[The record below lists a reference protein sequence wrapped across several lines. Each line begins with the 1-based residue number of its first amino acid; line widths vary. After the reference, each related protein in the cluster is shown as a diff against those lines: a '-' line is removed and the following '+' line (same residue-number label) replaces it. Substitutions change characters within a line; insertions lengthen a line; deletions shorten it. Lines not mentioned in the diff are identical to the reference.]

1 MASSPSQSISIIHN
15 SPEPKHRATAP
26 ADPDQPRRLS
36 QQGSSVLH
44 LPEPSFEAEH
54 DLIEE
59 QSTQFIQSSNHG
71 VGSNHNSDSG
81 HSSSSSSSSLVTQSQ
96 PLLPSAAAHPAVDEQ
111 ASQVPLTQQQQHNK
125 HPPSATKIDSTAT
138 LSAIHPNTP
147 LVYCSTGKEPPVIIV
162 PSNLDPLSTSS
173 SSSTTP
179 HKKRRVQWVGLRER
193 DSTELDDWPSSSSH
207 QSHQPHQSPSYCKS
221 DSGTDPL
228 PDHLYHYHPHH
239 PHHHPHPNSLAPNNS
254 SSASHHLSRPFS
266 IRLPDRPT
274 LEQLSQQVASQR
286 ANSTRRHHLVQQ
298 QNQSD
303 SRENST
309 SSLALSTNLNTR
321 ANSSSAS
328 KNINPYFP
336 SIPSKFNHQS
346 VDPSNSHPHNLYRS
360 PGSRIPYK
368 YNPPSPRDAS
378 YLPTGTTPNS
388 NMATPDQSR
397 PGTPDS
403 DLDIPFGER
412 DGLPSNPNRKPRTFT
427 REAANLV
434 SLHKFNMTS
443 ALGRSHH
450 PGQGL
455 GPGKRLGTAA
465 SHNAT
470 VREHRALGINFNSST
485 AGASRSGFKPPGM
498 PVGNGVLSSLL
509 HLYNH
514 PSSAQSSS
522 ATLINYGS
530 DDDSDGAGG
539 GSQSAHSHGRHSS
552 TDSNHA
558 RSKQVLPTHRESSDP
573 NNQAAQ
579 GSPNN
584 NQASSG
590 RSSFDAI
597 VSTRQKI
604 VHGFSK
610 VAKRFD
616 LERPPTA
623 RSNAGVFGALQ
634 ASAMAL
640 GGVAAPAA
648 NNIAPAVNK
657 SGFRLARYTN
667 AAGGDASEN
676 ACPITPS
683 LTLTSDDPYGEMVP
697 APSRE
702 DDNVAGPPRRVSS
715 AGILVRRHSEDGGLI
730 TPDLPSFNNGRGG
743 PDRMASSASSSVGSI
758 FKTRIHQSSSM
769 ASLKAL
775 GDAMK
780 PTNFHNES
788 AVLKAKKSSG
798 SVSGST
804 PGTPSKEFCGSEKSP
819 ANTPMGLPPNIYN
832 FPAHVPVKAHQHNQI
847 ARRRREKRRQEEIFI
862 TMHVAA
868 ILQRQ
873 QFILQ
878 LTRALMMFGGPSH
891 RLESQVLATA
901 RVLEI
906 DLQVVLIYSICIFS
920 FQDEAT
926 HTSETKFIKQSPNVD
941 LGKLTD
947 LATLHWEVVHDKIG
961 VQEASQEI
969 SRLMR
974 APPEYK
980 HWQTILIG
988 GLCSAFIGPAAFS
1001 ASFLDVLISA
1011 PLGAGL
1017 VAAQLFV
1024 ANKSDVLSQ
1033 IFEIVVTGFT
1043 SFVAAGL
1050 ASTGYFCYSAVIASS
1065 IVLIL
1070 PGWLVCCAALELQSR
1085 SIVSGSV
1092 RLIWAVIY
1100 ALFLGL
1106 GISVGA
1112 EFWTLFSGK
1121 SVQVSVDGTCG
1132 MSHNKGKWY
1141 QTTIPMW
1148 SMFIVVPGY
1157 ALFLAM
1163 RQQARLYS
1171 KEIWVMVLLASG
1183 GFTAN
1188 HFASLA
1194 FPNRS
1199 DISSALG
1206 SFVVGFLA
1214 NIYGRLF
1221 QGTSFIVA
1229 LVPILFQLPS
1239 GLGNGGLLY
1248 FANTSDSSH
1257 SFTSGFQVGQQL
1269 LEVSLGLVIG
1279 LFVATVIVYPFG
1291 NRRGGIMAF

>member
-1 MASSPSQSISIIHN
+1 MNLTHLTTWSLLPLVQPPSSIQTIRQAAAVQPWSSPIHYSRLPPTLRQSG
-15 SPEPKHRATAP
+15 
-26 ADPDQPRRLS
+26 L
-36 QQGSSVLH
+36 
-44 LPEPSFEAEH
+44 
-54 DLIEE
+54 
-59 QSTQFIQSSNHG
+59 
-71 VGSNHNSDSG
+71 
-81 HSSSSSSSSLVTQSQ
+81 
-96 PLLPSAAAHPAVDEQ
+96 
-111 ASQVPLTQQQQHNK
+111 
-125 HPPSATKIDSTAT
+125 
-138 LSAIHPNTP
+138 
-147 LVYCSTGKEPPVIIV
+147 
-162 PSNLDPLSTSS
+162 LSTSP
-173 SSSTTP
+173 STPSTS
-179 HKKRRVQWVGLRER
+179 HNKKRRVKWVGL
-193 DSTELDDWPSSSSH
+193 LDDWPLSSPNH
-207 QSHQPHQSPSYCKS
+207 ES
-221 DSGTDPL
+221 DSGTGPTSSHS
-228 PDHLYHYHPHH
+228 DHQQHQQHPQQAN
-239 PHHHPHPNSLAPNNS
+239 PSLTPS
-254 SSASHHLSRPFS
+254 SSASFSRSLF
-266 IRLPDRPT
+266 
-274 LEQLSQQVASQR
+274 QQISSQR
-286 ANSTRRHHLVQQ
+286 ARSTRPHLVHLQQ
-298 QNQSD
+298 DSD

-321 ANSSSAS
+321 ANSSSAHTPIPNS
-328 KNINPYFP
+328 VNPYFP
-336 SIPSKFNHQS
+336 SILPQQPSQS
-346 VDPSNSHPHNLYRS
+346 VEHQTAHSSNLNSYRNNLLRSQSSRFHSEHITSHH
-360 PGSRIPYK
+360 
-368 YNPPSPRDAS
+368 RDS
-378 YLPTGTTPNS
+378 YLPTPTTP
-388 NMATPDQSR
+388 MATPDQSR

-434 SLHKFNMTS
+434 SLHKFNMS
-443 ALGRSHH
+443 AALGRGRS
-450 PGQGL
+450 
-455 GPGKRLGTAA
+455 GPSSGANVLGKRLGTAA

-470 VREHRALGINFNSST
+470 VRENRTVGAGVGLSSTGASTGRAGLGIT
-485 AGASRSGFKPPGM
+485 M
-498 PVGNGVLSSLL
+498 GNGVLSSLL

-514 PSSAQSSS
+514 PTSAQSSS

-530 DDDSDGAGG
+530 DEESDAGDRNG
-539 GSQSAHSHGRHSS
+539 NSHNRHLSAESNQAGPKPILP
-552 TDSNHA
+552 TLQQQQQPDSNSNTPQGNSHNEHQSSMRTSLDAVSSARQRLLTGFRRFDPERPATA
-558 RSKQVLPTHRESSDP
+558 RSK
-573 NNQAAQ
+573 
-579 GSPNN
+579 
-584 NQASSG
+584 
-590 RSSFDAI
+590 
-597 VSTRQKI
+597 
-604 VHGFSK
+604 
-610 VAKRFD
+610 
-616 LERPPTA
+616 
-623 RSNAGVFGALQ
+623 AGVFGALQ
-634 ASAMAL
+634 ASAMGL
-640 GGVAAPAA
+640 GGVAAPSATG
-648 NNIAPAVNK
+648 IAPAAQK
-657 SGFRLARYTN
+657 SGFRLARYTS
-667 AAGGDASEN
+667 ASGDPSQE
-676 ACPITPS
+676 ACPMTLATPT
-683 LTLTSDDPYGEMVP
+683 LTLTSDNPYGEM
-697 APSRE
+697 AQATRR
-702 DDNVAGPPRRVSS
+702 DDSGSLRRVTS
-715 AGILVRRHSEDGGLI
+715 AGILMRRQSEDAEMYP
-730 TPDLPSFNNGRGG
+730 TPSATREG
-743 PDRMASSASSSVGSI
+743 PDSFVGARLVSSASSSVGSI
-758 FKTRIHQSSSM
+758 FKTRIHKSSSM

-788 AVLKAKKSSG
+788 AVLKAKRTG
-798 SVSGST
+798 SH
-804 PGTPSKEFCGSEKSP
+804 PGTPAKEFFGADKSP
-819 ANTPMGLPPNIYN
+819 IVTPLGLPPQN
-832 FPAHVPVKAHQHNQI
+832 FNSPYPLHIKAHQHNQF

-988 GLCSAFIGPAAFS
+988 SMCSAFIGPAAFS

-1033 IFEIVVTGFT
+1033 IFEIVATGFT

-1121 SVQVSVDGTCG
+1121 PVLVSIDGTCG
-1132 MSHNKGKWY
+1132 MSHTTDKWY
-1141 QTTIPMW
+1141 RTTIPLW
-1148 SMFIVVPGY
+1148 STFIVVPAY

-1163 RQQARLYS
+1163 RQHARLYS
-1171 KEIWVMVLLASG
+1171 KEIWVMVILASG

-1206 SFVVGFLA
+1206 SFIVGFLA

-1279 LFVATVIVYPFG
+1279 LFVATVLVYPFG
-1291 NRRGGIMAF
+1291 NRRGGLMASEGRYSIHKNPT

>member
-1 MASSPSQSISIIHN
+1 MVSPTTSPTTILHPNNPSSCSS
-15 SPEPKHRATAP
+15 TAMEFT
-26 ADPDQPRRLS
+26 
-36 QQGSSVLH
+36 H
-44 LPEPSFEAEH
+44 
-54 DLIEE
+54 
-59 QSTQFIQSSNHG
+59 
-71 VGSNHNSDSG
+71 
-81 HSSSSSSSSLVTQSQ
+81 
-96 PLLPSAAAHPAVDEQ
+96 PLLPPTTNA
-111 ASQVPLTQQQQHNK
+111 
-125 HPPSATKIDSTAT
+125 
-138 LSAIHPNTP
+138 
-147 LVYCSTGKEPPVIIV
+147 PPV
-162 PSNLDPLSTSS
+162 LDFLSTSP
-173 SSSTTP
+173 STPSTS
-179 HKKRRVQWVGLRER
+179 HNKKRRVKWVGL
-193 DSTELDDWPSSSSH
+193 LDDWPLSSPNH
-207 QSHQPHQSPSYCKS
+207 ES
-221 DSGTDPL
+221 DSGTGPTSSHS
-228 PDHLYHYHPHH
+228 DHQQHQQHPQQAN
-239 PHHHPHPNSLAPNNS
+239 PSLTPS
-254 SSASHHLSRPFS
+254 SSASFSRSRPFS
-266 IRLPDRPT
+266 LPT
-274 LEQLSQQVASQR
+274 LEQFSQQISSQR
-286 ANSTRRHHLVQQ
+286 ARSTRPHLVHLQQ
-298 QNQSD
+298 DSD

-321 ANSSSAS
+321 ANSSSAHTPIPNS
-328 KNINPYFP
+328 VNPYFP
-336 SIPSKFNHQS
+336 SILPQQPSQS
-346 VDPSNSHPHNLYRS
+346 VEHQTAHSSNLNSYRNNLLRSQSSRLHSEHITSHH
-360 PGSRIPYK
+360 
-368 YNPPSPRDAS
+368 RDS
-378 YLPTGTTPNS
+378 YLPTPTTP
-388 NMATPDQSR
+388 MATPDQSR

-434 SLHKFNMTS
+434 SLHKFNMS
-443 ALGRSHH
+443 AALGRGRS
-450 PGQGL
+450 
-455 GPGKRLGTAA
+455 GPSSGANVLGKRLGTAA

-470 VREHRALGINFNSST
+470 VRENRTIGAGVGLSSTGASTGRAGLGIS
-485 AGASRSGFKPPGM
+485 M
-498 PVGNGVLSSLL
+498 GNGVLSSLL

-514 PSSAQSSS
+514 PTSAQSSS

-530 DDDSDGAGG
+530 DEESDAGDRNG
-539 GSQSAHSHGRHSS
+539 NSHNRHLSAESNQAGPKPILP
-552 TDSNHA
+552 TLQQQQQPDSNSNTPQGNSHNEHQSSMRTSLDAVSSARHKITNGLSRVAHRFDPERPATA
-558 RSKQVLPTHRESSDP
+558 RSK
-573 NNQAAQ
+573 
-579 GSPNN
+579 
-584 NQASSG
+584 
-590 RSSFDAI
+590 
-597 VSTRQKI
+597 
-604 VHGFSK
+604 
-610 VAKRFD
+610 
-616 LERPPTA
+616 
-623 RSNAGVFGALQ
+623 AGVFGALQ
-634 ASAMAL
+634 ASAMGL
-640 GGVAAPAA
+640 GGVAAPSATG
-648 NNIAPAVNK
+648 IAPAAQK
-657 SGFRLARYTN
+657 SGFRLARYTS
-667 AAGGDASEN
+667 ASGDPSQE
-676 ACPITPS
+676 ACPMTLAIPT
-683 LTLTSDDPYGEMVP
+683 LTLTSDNPYGEM
-697 APSRE
+697 AQATRR
-702 DDNVAGPPRRVSS
+702 DDSGSLRRVTS
-715 AGILVRRHSEDGGLI
+715 AGILMRRQSEDAEMYP
-730 TPDLPSFNNGRGG
+730 TPSATREG
-743 PDRMASSASSSVGSI
+743 PDSFVGARLVSSASSSVGSI
-758 FKTRIHQSSSM
+758 FKTRIHKSSSM

-788 AVLKAKKSSG
+788 AVLKAKRTG

-804 PGTPSKEFCGSEKSP
+804 PGTPAKEFFGADKSP
-819 ANTPMGLPPNIYN
+819 IVTPLGLPPQN
-832 FPAHVPVKAHQHNQI
+832 FNSPYPLHIKAHQHNQF

-988 GLCSAFIGPAAFS
+988 SMCSAFIGPAAFS

-1033 IFEIVVTGFT
+1033 IFEIVATGFT

-1121 SVQVSVDGTCG
+1121 PVLVSIDGTCG
-1132 MSHNKGKWY
+1132 MSHTTDKWY
-1141 QTTIPMW
+1141 RTTIPLW
-1148 SMFIVVPGY
+1148 STFIVVPAY

-1163 RQQARLYS
+1163 RQHARLYS
-1171 KEIWVMVLLASG
+1171 KEIWVMVILASG

-1206 SFVVGFLA
+1206 SFIVGFLA

-1279 LFVATVIVYPFG
+1279 LFVATVLVYPFG
-1291 NRRGGIMAF
+1291 NRFVFHSFPPTIIFQ

>member
-1 MASSPSQSISIIHN
+1 
-15 SPEPKHRATAP
+15 
-26 ADPDQPRRLS
+26 
-36 QQGSSVLH
+36 
-44 LPEPSFEAEH
+44 
-54 DLIEE
+54 
-59 QSTQFIQSSNHG
+59 
-71 VGSNHNSDSG
+71 
-81 HSSSSSSSSLVTQSQ
+81 
-96 PLLPSAAAHPAVDEQ
+96 
-111 ASQVPLTQQQQHNK
+111 
-125 HPPSATKIDSTAT
+125 
-138 LSAIHPNTP
+138 
-147 LVYCSTGKEPPVIIV
+147 
-162 PSNLDPLSTSS
+162 
-173 SSSTTP
+173 
-179 HKKRRVQWVGLRER
+179 
-193 DSTELDDWPSSSSH
+193 
-207 QSHQPHQSPSYCKS
+207 
-221 DSGTDPL
+221 
-228 PDHLYHYHPHH
+228 
-239 PHHHPHPNSLAPNNS
+239 
-254 SSASHHLSRPFS
+254 
-266 IRLPDRPT
+266 
-274 LEQLSQQVASQR
+274 
-286 ANSTRRHHLVQQ
+286 
-298 QNQSD
+298 
-303 SRENST
+303 
-309 SSLALSTNLNTR
+309 
-321 ANSSSAS
+321 
-328 KNINPYFP
+328 
-336 SIPSKFNHQS
+336 
-346 VDPSNSHPHNLYRS
+346 
-360 PGSRIPYK
+360 
-368 YNPPSPRDAS
+368 
-378 YLPTGTTPNS
+378 
-388 NMATPDQSR
+388 MATPDQSR

-403 DLDIPFGER
+403 DLHIPFGER

-434 SLHKFNMTS
+434 SLHKFNIAA
-443 ALGRSHH
+443 ALGRSH
-450 PGQGL
+450 PAQAA
-455 GPGKRLGTAA
+455 GPSGPAKRLGTAA

-470 VREHRALGINFNSST
+470 VRENRALGASLGLSASGSGSGR
-485 AGASRSGFKPPGM
+485 AGFRGPGM
-498 PVGNGVLSSLL
+498 SMGNGVLSSLL

-514 PSSAQSSS
+514 PPSAQSSS

-530 DDDSDGAGG
+530 DDDSDAGG
-539 GSQSAHSHGRHSS
+539 EGSQSANSHTRHSS
-552 TDSNHA
+552 LESNQA
-558 RSKQVLPTHRESSDP
+558 ASRPVLPTHQPPVPLQQTPPANPGAERP
-573 NNQAAQ
+573 
-579 GSPNN
+579 
-584 NQASSG
+584 AS
-590 RSSFDAI
+590 RASFDA
-597 VSTRQKI
+597 VSSARQKI
-604 VHGFSK
+604 AHGFSK
-610 VAKRFD
+610 VIQKFD
-616 LERPPTA
+616 NERPASA
-623 RSNAGVFGALQ
+623 RSKAGVFGALQ
-634 ASAMAL
+634 ASAMGL
-640 GGVAAPAA
+640 GGVAAPSAT
-648 NNIAPAVNK
+648 NIAPAVQK

-667 AAGGDASEN
+667 RESLDTGV
-676 ACPITPS
+676 PPTPATPA
-683 LTLTSDDPYGEMVP
+683 LTLTSDDPYGAMAEATP
-697 APSRE
+697 RDEDGLASRL
-702 DDNVAGPPRRVSS
+702 RRVTS
-715 AGILVRRHSEDGGLI
+715 AGIRVRRQSEDEGMSMPDQSSLNGHGGQENI
-730 TPDLPSFNNGRGG
+730 TGARL
-743 PDRMASSASSSVGSI
+743 ASSASSSVGSI
-758 FKTRIHQSSSM
+758 FKTRIHKSSSM
-769 ASLKAL
+769 ASLKAF
-775 GDAMK
+775 GDAIK

-788 AVLKAKKSSG
+788 AVLKAKRSG
-798 SVSGST
+798 SASGST
-804 PGTPSKEFCGSEKSP
+804 PGTPAKELFSGAEKSP
-819 ANTPMGLPPNIYN
+819 AVTPLGLPPQIYN
-832 FPAHVPVKAHQHNQI
+832 YPAQVPVKAHQHNGY

-862 TMHVAA
+862 TLHVAA

-974 APPEYK
+974 APAQYTN
-980 HWQTILIG
+980 WQTILIG
-988 GLCSAFIGPAAFS
+988 AMCSAFIGPAAFS

-1043 SFVAAGL
+1043 SFVAAAL

-1121 SVQVSVDGTCG
+1121 PVMVSIDGTCG
-1132 MSHNKGKWY
+1132 MSHTRDKWY

-1148 SMFIVVPGY
+1148 STFLVVPGY

-1163 RQQARLYS
+1163 RQQARLNS
-1171 KEIWVMVLLASG
+1171 KEIWVMVILASG

-1188 HFASLA
+1188 HFASLG

-1279 LFVATVIVYPFG
+1279 LFVATVLVYPFG
-1291 NRRGGIMAF
+1291 NRRGGLMAF

>member
-1 MASSPSQSISIIHN
+1 MVSPTTSPTTILHPNNPSSC
-15 SPEPKHRATAP
+15 
-26 ADPDQPRRLS
+26 
-36 QQGSSVLH
+36 SSTTMEFTH
-44 LPEPSFEAEH
+44 
-54 DLIEE
+54 
-59 QSTQFIQSSNHG
+59 
-71 VGSNHNSDSG
+71 
-81 HSSSSSSSSLVTQSQ
+81 
-96 PLLPSAAAHPAVDEQ
+96 PLLPPTTNA
-111 ASQVPLTQQQQHNK
+111 
-125 HPPSATKIDSTAT
+125 
-138 LSAIHPNTP
+138 
-147 LVYCSTGKEPPVIIV
+147 PPV
-162 PSNLDPLSTSS
+162 LDFLSTSP
-173 SSSTTP
+173 STPSTS
-179 HKKRRVQWVGLRER
+179 HNKKRRVKWVGL
-193 DSTELDDWPSSSSH
+193 LDDWPLSSPNH
-207 QSHQPHQSPSYCKS
+207 ES
-221 DSGTDPL
+221 DSGTGPTSSHS
-228 PDHLYHYHPHH
+228 DHQQHQQHPQQAN
-239 PHHHPHPNSLAPNNS
+239 PSLTPS
-254 SSASHHLSRPFS
+254 SSASFSRSRPFS
-266 IRLPDRPT
+266 LPT
-274 LEQLSQQVASQR
+274 LEQFSQQISSQR
-286 ANSTRRHHLVQQ
+286 ARSTRPHLVHLQQ
-298 QNQSD
+298 DSD

-321 ANSSSAS
+321 ANSSSAHTPIPNS
-328 KNINPYFP
+328 VNPYFP
-336 SIPSKFNHQS
+336 SILPQQPSQS
-346 VDPSNSHPHNLYRS
+346 VEHQTAHSSNLNSYRNNLLRS
-360 PGSRIPYK
+360 QSSRFHSEHITGHH
-368 YNPPSPRDAS
+368 RDS
-378 YLPTGTTPNS
+378 YLPTPTTP
-388 NMATPDQSR
+388 MATPDQSR

-434 SLHKFNMTS
+434 SLHKFNMS
-443 ALGRSHH
+443 AALGRGRS
-450 PGQGL
+450 
-455 GPGKRLGTAA
+455 GPSSGANVLGKRLGTAA

-470 VREHRALGINFNSST
+470 VRENRTVGAGVGLSSTGASTGRAGLGIT
-485 AGASRSGFKPPGM
+485 M
-498 PVGNGVLSSLL
+498 GNGVLSSLL

-514 PSSAQSSS
+514 PTSAQSSS

-530 DDDSDGAGG
+530 DEESDAGDRNG
-539 GSQSAHSHGRHSS
+539 NSHNRHLSTESNQAGPKPILPTLQQQQQPHSNSNTPQGNSHNEHQSSMRTSLDAVSS
-552 TDSNHA
+552 ARQRLLTGFRRSLTDSIP
-558 RSKQVLPTHRESSDP
+558 RGP
-573 NNQAAQ
+573 
-579 GSPNN
+579 
-584 NQASSG
+584 
-590 RSSFDAI
+590 
-597 VSTRQKI
+597 
-604 VHGFSK
+604 
-610 VAKRFD
+610 
-616 LERPPTA
+616 RPLAT
-623 RSNAGVFGALQ
+623 GI
-634 ASAMAL
+634 
-640 GGVAAPAA
+640 APAA
-648 NNIAPAVNK
+648 QK
-657 SGFRLARYTN
+657 SGFRLARYTS
-667 AAGGDASEN
+667 ASGDPSQE
-676 ACPITPS
+676 ACPMTLATPT
-683 LTLTSDDPYGEMVP
+683 LTLTSDNPYGEM
-697 APSRE
+697 AQATRR
-702 DDNVAGPPRRVSS
+702 DDSGSLRRVTS
-715 AGILVRRHSEDGGLI
+715 AGILMRRQSEDAEMYP
-730 TPDLPSFNNGRGG
+730 TPSATREG
-743 PDRMASSASSSVGSI
+743 PDSFVGARLVSSASSSVGSI
-758 FKTRIHQSSSM
+758 FKTRIHKSSSM

-788 AVLKAKKSSG
+788 AVLKAKRTG

-804 PGTPSKEFCGSEKSP
+804 PGTPAKEFFGADKSP
-819 ANTPMGLPPNIYN
+819 IVTPLGLPPQN
-832 FPAHVPVKAHQHNQI
+832 FNSPYPLHIKAHQHNQF

-988 GLCSAFIGPAAFS
+988 SMCSAFIGPAAFS

-1033 IFEIVVTGFT
+1033 IFEIVATGFT

-1121 SVQVSVDGTCG
+1121 PVLVSIDGTCG
-1132 MSHNKGKWY
+1132 MSHTTDKWY
-1141 QTTIPMW
+1141 RTTIPLW
-1148 SMFIVVPGY
+1148 STFIVVPAY

-1163 RQQARLYS
+1163 RQHARLYS
-1171 KEIWVMVLLASG
+1171 KEIWVMVILASG

-1206 SFVVGFLA
+1206 SFIVGFLA

-1221 QGTSFIVA
+1221 QGT
-1229 LVPILFQLPS
+1229 PS
-1239 GLGNGGLLY
+1239 
-1248 FANTSDSSH
+1248 SSL
-1257 SFTSGFQVGQQL
+1257 SGFQVGQQL

-1279 LFVATVIVYPFG
+1279 LFVATVLVYPFG
-1291 NRRGGIMAF
+1291 NRRGGLMAF

>member
-1 MASSPSQSISIIHN
+1 MVSPTTSPTTILHPNNPSSCSS
-15 SPEPKHRATAP
+15 TAMEFT
-26 ADPDQPRRLS
+26 
-36 QQGSSVLH
+36 H
-44 LPEPSFEAEH
+44 
-54 DLIEE
+54 
-59 QSTQFIQSSNHG
+59 
-71 VGSNHNSDSG
+71 
-81 HSSSSSSSSLVTQSQ
+81 
-96 PLLPSAAAHPAVDEQ
+96 PLLPPTTNA
-111 ASQVPLTQQQQHNK
+111 
-125 HPPSATKIDSTAT
+125 
-138 LSAIHPNTP
+138 
-147 LVYCSTGKEPPVIIV
+147 PPV
-162 PSNLDPLSTSS
+162 LDFLSTSP
-173 SSSTTP
+173 STPSTS
-179 HKKRRVQWVGLRER
+179 HNKKRRVKWVGL
-193 DSTELDDWPSSSSH
+193 LDDWPLSSPNH
-207 QSHQPHQSPSYCKS
+207 ES
-221 DSGTDPL
+221 DSGTGPTSSHS
-228 PDHLYHYHPHH
+228 DHQQHQQHPQQAN
-239 PHHHPHPNSLAPNNS
+239 PSLTPS
-254 SSASHHLSRPFS
+254 SSASFSRSRPFS
-266 IRLPDRPT
+266 LPT
-274 LEQLSQQVASQR
+274 LEQFSQQISSQR
-286 ANSTRRHHLVQQ
+286 ARSTRPHLVHLQQ
-298 QNQSD
+298 DSD

-321 ANSSSAS
+321 ANSSSAHTPIPNS
-328 KNINPYFP
+328 VNPYFP
-336 SIPSKFNHQS
+336 SILPQQPSQS
-346 VDPSNSHPHNLYRS
+346 VEHQTAHSSNLNSYRNNLLRSQSSRLHSEHITSHH
-360 PGSRIPYK
+360 
-368 YNPPSPRDAS
+368 RDS
-378 YLPTGTTPNS
+378 YLPTPTTP
-388 NMATPDQSR
+388 MATPDQSR

-434 SLHKFNMTS
+434 SLHKFNMS
-443 ALGRSHH
+443 AALGRGRS
-450 PGQGL
+450 
-455 GPGKRLGTAA
+455 GPSSGANVLGKRLGTAA

-470 VREHRALGINFNSST
+470 VRENRTIGAGVGLSSTGASTGRAGLGIS
-485 AGASRSGFKPPGM
+485 M
-498 PVGNGVLSSLL
+498 GNGVLSSLL

-514 PSSAQSSS
+514 PTSAQSSS

-530 DDDSDGAGG
+530 DEESDAGDRNG
-539 GSQSAHSHGRHSS
+539 NSHNRHLSAESNQAGPKPILP
-552 TDSNHA
+552 TLQQQQQPDSNSNTPQGNSHNEHQSSMRTSLDAVSSARHKITNGLSRVAHRFDPERPATA
-558 RSKQVLPTHRESSDP
+558 RSK
-573 NNQAAQ
+573 
-579 GSPNN
+579 
-584 NQASSG
+584 
-590 RSSFDAI
+590 
-597 VSTRQKI
+597 
-604 VHGFSK
+604 
-610 VAKRFD
+610 
-616 LERPPTA
+616 
-623 RSNAGVFGALQ
+623 AGVFGALQ
-634 ASAMAL
+634 ASAMGL
-640 GGVAAPAA
+640 GGVAAPSATG
-648 NNIAPAVNK
+648 IAPAAQK
-657 SGFRLARYTN
+657 SGFRLARYTS
-667 AAGGDASEN
+667 ASGDPSQE
-676 ACPITPS
+676 ACPMTLAIPT
-683 LTLTSDDPYGEMVP
+683 LTLTSDNPYGEM
-697 APSRE
+697 AQATRR
-702 DDNVAGPPRRVSS
+702 DDSGSLRRVTS
-715 AGILVRRHSEDGGLI
+715 AGILMRRQSEDAEMYP
-730 TPDLPSFNNGRGG
+730 TPSATREG
-743 PDRMASSASSSVGSI
+743 PDSFVGARLVSSASSSVGSI
-758 FKTRIHQSSSM
+758 FKTRIHKSSSM

-788 AVLKAKKSSG
+788 AVLKAKRTG

-804 PGTPSKEFCGSEKSP
+804 PGTPAKEFFGADKSP
-819 ANTPMGLPPNIYN
+819 IVTPLGLPPQN
-832 FPAHVPVKAHQHNQI
+832 FNSPYPLHIKAHQHNQF

-988 GLCSAFIGPAAFS
+988 SMCSAFIGPAAFS

-1033 IFEIVVTGFT
+1033 IFEIVATGFT

-1121 SVQVSVDGTCG
+1121 PVLVSIDGTCG
-1132 MSHNKGKWY
+1132 MSHTTDKWY
-1141 QTTIPMW
+1141 RTTIPLW
-1148 SMFIVVPGY
+1148 STFIVVPAY

-1163 RQQARLYS
+1163 RQHARLYS
-1171 KEIWVMVLLASG
+1171 KEIWVMVILASG

-1206 SFVVGFLA
+1206 SFIVGFLA

-1279 LFVATVIVYPFG
+1279 LFVATVLVYPFG
-1291 NRRGGIMAF
+1291 NRRGGLMAF

>member
-1 MASSPSQSISIIHN
+1 M
-15 SPEPKHRATAP
+15 
-26 ADPDQPRRLS
+26 PD
-36 QQGSSVLH
+36 G
-44 LPEPSFEAEH
+44 E
-54 DLIEE
+54 
-59 QSTQFIQSSNHG
+59 T
-71 VGSNHNSDSG
+71 
-81 HSSSSSSSSLVTQSQ
+81 
-96 PLLPSAAAHPAVDEQ
+96 
-111 ASQVPLTQQQQHNK
+111 
-125 HPPSATKIDSTAT
+125 T
-138 LSAIHPNTP
+138 LSSDWITSHLEILTTAIDGVFERV
-147 LVYCSTGKEPPVIIV
+147 LVNLQWGFLLSVTIV
-162 PSNLDPLSTSS
+162 PFMAIETNVQGGTSS
-173 SSSTTP
+173 MGCP
-179 HKKRRVQWVGLRER
+179 GF
-193 DSTELDDWPSSSSH
+193 
-207 QSHQPHQSPSYCKS
+207 
-221 DSGTDPL
+221 
-228 PDHLYHYHPHH
+228 
-239 PHHHPHPNSLAPNNS
+239 
-254 SSASHHLSRPFS
+254 LSRFH
-266 IRLPDRPT
+266 LKHTTD
-274 LEQLSQQVASQR
+274 
-286 ANSTRRHHLVQQ
+286 HH
-298 QNQSD
+298 
-303 SRENST
+303 
-309 SSLALSTNLNTR
+309 
-321 ANSSSAS
+321 
-328 KNINPYFP
+328 
-336 SIPSKFNHQS
+336 
-346 VDPSNSHPHNLYRS
+346 
-360 PGSRIPYK
+360 
-368 YNPPSPRDAS
+368 RDS
-378 YLPTGTTPNS
+378 YLPSPTTP
-388 NMATPDQSR
+388 MATPDQSP
-397 PGTPDS
+397 PGKAGS
-403 DLDIPFGER
+403 NLDIPFGER
-412 DGLPSNPNRKPRTFT
+412 DGLPSNPNQKPRTFT

-434 SLHKFNMTS
+434 SLHKFNMS
-443 ALGRSHH
+443 AALGRGRS
-450 PGQGL
+450 GQSIRANVL
-455 GPGKRLGTAA
+455 SKRLGTAS

-470 VREHRALGINFNSST
+470 VWENRTLGAGVGLSST
-485 AGASRSGFKPPGM
+485 GASSSRAGLRITM
-498 PVGNGVLSSLL
+498 GNGVLSSLL

-514 PSSAQSSS
+514 PTSAQSSS

-530 DDDSDGAGG
+530 DEESGAGSRNG
-539 GSQSAHSHGRHSS
+539 NSHNRYLGAESNQAGPKPILPTLQQQQQ
-552 TDSNHA
+552 TDSNSH
-558 RSKQVLPTHRESSDP
+558 THRGNSHNEHQSSMRTSLD
-573 NNQAAQ
+573 AV
-579 GSPNN
+579 
-584 NQASSG
+584 SS
-590 RSSFDAI
+590 A
-597 VSTRQKI
+597 RQKI
-604 VHGFSK
+604 TNGLSK
-610 VAKRFD
+610 VAHKFD
-616 LERPPTA
+616 PERPPTA
-623 RSNAGVFGALQ
+623 RSKAGVFGALQ
-634 ASAMAL
+634 ASAMGL
-640 GGVAAPAA
+640 GGVAAPSATG
-648 NNIAPAVNK
+648 IAPAAQK
-657 SGFRLARYTN
+657 SGFRLARYTS
-667 AAGGDASEN
+667 ASGDSSSQASPVTL
-676 ACPITPS
+676 ATPT
-683 LTLTSDDPYGEMVP
+683 LTLTSDNPYGEMAQVTQ
-697 APSRE
+697 R
-702 DDNVAGPPRRVSS
+702 DDSGSLRRVTST
-715 AGILVRRHSEDGGLI
+715 GIPMRRQSEDAEMYP
-730 TPDLPSFNNGRGG
+730 TPSATREG
-743 PDRMASSASSSVGSI
+743 PDSFVGARLASCASNSVGSI
-758 FKTRIHQSSSM
+758 FKTRMHKSSSM

-788 AVLKAKKSSG
+788 AVLKAKRTG
-798 SVSGST
+798 SASGST
-804 PGTPSKEFCGSEKSP
+804 PGTPAKEIFGADKSP
-819 ANTPMGLPPNIYN
+819 IVTPLGLPPQN
-832 FPAHVPVKAHQHNQI
+832 FNSPYPLHIKAHQHNQF

-974 APPEYK
+974 APPEYN

-988 GLCSAFIGPAAFS
+988 SMCSAFIGPAGFS
-1001 ASFLDVLISA
+1001 SSFLDVLISA

-1024 ANKSDVLSQ
+1024 ASKSDVLSQ
-1033 IFEIVVTGFT
+1033 IFEIVATGFT

-1112 EFWTLFSGK
+1112 ECWTLFSGK
-1121 SVQVSVDGTCG
+1121 PVLVSIDGTCG
-1132 MSHNKGKWY
+1132 MSHTTDKWY
-1141 QTTIPMW
+1141 RTTIPSW
-1148 SMFIVVPGY
+1148 STFIVVPAY

-1163 RQQARLYS
+1163 RLHARLYS
-1171 KEIWVMVLLASG
+1171 KEIWVMVVLASG
-1183 GFTAN
+1183 GFAAN

-1206 SFVVGFLA
+1206 SFIVGFLA

-1279 LFVATVIVYPFG
+1279 LFVATVLVYPFG
-1291 NRRGGIMAF
+1291 NKRGGLMAF

>member
-1 MASSPSQSISIIHN
+1 MELYIHGMCRYQVEHIAQAGHPKVIGQVELVELISFKTHAVPAQVQPLADKILVDSRFRHRELSFDRLLEGKQQSVLMVLPGLVVIPVTAFVSLSLVVSLMFNLAVSSILAGLGLSLLFTWGSIVIGCCFAIFLISITFFIAAPFWIVVGFFVAIFVIRSKKNVQTMFLKRSQMITGSVNHLDEQRIYYQQKYIDVYLSFTIH
-15 SPEPKHRATAP
+15 HRQIP
-26 ADPDQPRRLS
+26 LLVQPQSAQYSVESTCHLPILRLYHTS
-36 QQGSSVLH
+36 QQI
-44 LPEPSFEAEH
+44 F
-54 DLIEE
+54 
-59 QSTQFIQSSNHG
+59 
-71 VGSNHNSDSG
+71 
-81 HSSSSSSSSLVTQSQ
+81 SQ
-96 PLLPSAAAHPAVDEQ
+96 PARH
-111 ASQVPLTQQQQHNK
+111 
-125 HPPSATKIDSTAT
+125 DS
-138 LSAIHPNTP
+138 N
-147 LVYCSTGKEPPVIIV
+147 
-162 PSNLDPLSTSS
+162 
-173 SSSTTP
+173 
-179 HKKRRVQWVGLRER
+179 
-193 DSTELDDWPSSSSH
+193 SH
-207 QSHQPHQSPSYCKS
+207 
-221 DSGTDPL
+221 
-228 PDHLYHYHPHH
+228 
-239 PHHHPHPNSLAPNNS
+239 
-254 SSASHHLSRPFS
+254 
-266 IRLPDRPT
+266 
-274 LEQLSQQVASQR
+274 
-286 ANSTRRHHLVQQ
+286 
-298 QNQSD
+298 
-303 SRENST
+303 ENST
-309 SSLALSTNLNTR
+309 SSLALPTNSNTI
-321 ANSSSAS
+321 ANSSSADTTIPNS
-328 KNINPYFP
+328 VNPYFP
-336 SIPSKFNHQS
+336 SILPQPTH
-346 VDPSNSHPHNLYRS
+346 SHTTDHH
-360 PGSRIPYK
+360 
-368 YNPPSPRDAS
+368 RDS
-378 YLPTGTTPNS
+378 YLPSPTTP
-388 NMATPDQSR
+388 MATPDQSP
-397 PGTPDS
+397 PGKAGS
-403 DLDIPFGER
+403 NLDIPFGER
-412 DGLPSNPNRKPRTFT
+412 DGLPSNPNQKPRTFT

-434 SLHKFNMTS
+434 SLHKFNMS
-443 ALGRSHH
+443 AALGRGRS
-450 PGQGL
+450 GQSIRANVL
-455 GPGKRLGTAA
+455 SKRLGTAS

-470 VREHRALGINFNSST
+470 SAGLGIT
-485 AGASRSGFKPPGM
+485 M
-498 PVGNGVLSSLL
+498 GNGVLSSLL

-514 PSSAQSSS
+514 PTSAQSSS

-530 DDDSDGAGG
+530 DEESGAGSRNG
-539 GSQSAHSHGRHSS
+539 NSHNRYLGAESNQAGPKPILPTLQQQQQ
-552 TDSNHA
+552 TDSNSH
-558 RSKQVLPTHRESSDP
+558 THRGNSHNEHQSSMRTSLD
-573 NNQAAQ
+573 AV
-579 GSPNN
+579 
-584 NQASSG
+584 SSARQRLLTG
-590 RSSFDAI
+590 FRRSLTSSI
-597 VSTRQKI
+597 PR
-604 VHGFSK
+604 GP
-610 VAKRFD
+610 
-616 LERPPTA
+616 RPPGPRQVSLVLCKPVPWDSVGLPPISHRHRTGCA
-623 RSNAGVFGALQ
+623 KVR
-634 ASAMAL
+634 
-640 GGVAAPAA
+640 
-648 NNIAPAVNK
+648 
-657 SGFRLARYTN
+657 FRLARYTS
-667 AAGGDASEN
+667 ASGDSSSQASPVTL
-676 ACPITPS
+676 ATPT
-683 LTLTSDDPYGEMVP
+683 LTLTSDNPYGEMAQVTQ
-697 APSRE
+697 R
-702 DDNVAGPPRRVSS
+702 DDSGSLRRVTST
-715 AGILVRRHSEDGGLI
+715 GIPMRRQSEDAEMYP
-730 TPDLPSFNNGRGG
+730 TPSATREG
-743 PDRMASSASSSVGSI
+743 PDSFVGARLASCASNSVGSI
-758 FKTRIHQSSSM
+758 FKTRMHKSSSM

-788 AVLKAKKSSG
+788 AVLKAKRTG
-798 SVSGST
+798 SASGST
-804 PGTPSKEFCGSEKSP
+804 PGTPAKDIFGADKSP
-819 ANTPMGLPPNIYN
+819 IVTPLGLPPQN
-832 FPAHVPVKAHQHNQI
+832 FNSPYPLHIKAHQHNQF

-974 APPEYK
+974 APPEYN

-988 GLCSAFIGPAAFS
+988 SMCSAFIGPAGFS
-1001 ASFLDVLISA
+1001 SSFLDVLISA

-1024 ANKSDVLSQ
+1024 ASKSDVLSQ
-1033 IFEIVVTGFT
+1033 IFEIVATGFT

-1112 EFWTLFSGK
+1112 ECWTLFS
-1121 SVQVSVDGTCG
+1121 
-1132 MSHNKGKWY
+1132 
-1141 QTTIPMW
+1141 
-1148 SMFIVVPGY
+1148 VVPNHD
-1157 ALFLAM
+1157 
-1163 RQQARLYS
+1163 S
-1171 KEIWVMVLLASG
+1171 IMVDIYRGASVRVISGDATTRAIIFEGDLGDG
-1183 GFTAN
+1183 GLSFWGFAAN

-1206 SFVVGFLA
+1206 SFIVGFLA

-1279 LFVATVIVYPFG
+1279 LFVATVLVYPFG
-1291 NRRGGIMAF
+1291 NKPSLDS

>member
-1 MASSPSQSISIIHN
+1 MYEPLMSPQQQESHQPPLSPAS
-15 SPEPKHRATAP
+15 E
-26 ADPDQPRRLS
+26 
-36 QQGSSVLH
+36 
-44 LPEPSFEAEH
+44 
-54 DLIEE
+54 
-59 QSTQFIQSSNHG
+59 
-71 VGSNHNSDSG
+71 
-81 HSSSSSSSSLVTQSQ
+81 
-96 PLLPSAAAHPAVDEQ
+96 PLLPGPPTIIAPPA
-111 ASQVPLTQQQQHNK
+111 
-125 HPPSATKIDSTAT
+125 
-138 LSAIHPNTP
+138 
-147 LVYCSTGKEPPVIIV
+147 
-162 PSNLDPLSTSS
+162 LDPSSTSS
-173 SSSTTP
+173 SASTTP

-207 QSHQPHQSPSYCKS
+207 QSHPQPLLSPPNHKS
-221 DSGTDPL
+221 STGTDPTTSSL
-228 PDHLYHYHPHH
+228 SDHQHH
-239 PHHHPHPNSLAPNNS
+239 LLQPSSLTPS
-254 SSASHHLSRPFS
+254 SSTSFSRPFS

-274 LEQLSQQVASQR
+274 LEQLSQQIASQHAR
-286 ANSTRRHHLVQQ
+286 TARRHLVHHEQD
-298 QNQSD
+298 SD
-303 SRENST
+303 SRDNST

-321 ANSSSAS
+321 ANSSTVCAIPIS
-328 KNINPYFP
+328 NNPYFP
-336 SIPSKFNHQS
+336 SILPQPIQPVEPSTNLNKYRNNLLRSQS
-346 VDPSNSHPHNLYRS
+346 SRLASKQPTLY
-360 PGSRIPYK
+360 PQE
-368 YNPPSPRDAS
+368 A
-378 YLPTGTTPNS
+378 YLPTPTTP
-388 NMATPDQSR
+388 MATPDQSR
-397 PGTPDS
+397 PATPDS

-434 SLHKFNMTS
+434 SLHKFNMCS
-443 ALGRSHH
+443 AAGRSQ
-450 PGQGL
+450 PGQAIRPSV
-455 GPGKRLGTAA
+455 PGKRLGTAA

-470 VREHRALGINFNSST
+470 VRENRVLGANLGL
-485 AGASRSGFKPPGM
+485 AAAAPGPSRSGLKGAGISM
-498 PVGNGVLSSLL
+498 GNGVLSSLL

-522 ATLINYGS
+522 ITLINGGS
-530 DDDSDGAGG
+530 DEESDAGG
-539 GSQSAHSHGRHSS
+539 EGSRSANSHTRATNLDNRHV
-552 TDSNHA
+552 TPPPI
-558 RSKQVLPTHRESSDP
+558 LPTHQQP
-573 NNQAAQ
+573 VANNQTYEADANKD
-579 GSPNN
+579 PP
-584 NQASSG
+584 ASS
-590 RSSFDAI
+590 RSSFDPILSA
-597 VSTRQKI
+597 RQKI
-604 VHGFSK
+604 VQGFSK
-610 VAKRFD
+610 VIQKFD
-616 LERPPTA
+616 TERPATA

-634 ASAMAL
+634 ASAMGL
-640 GGVAAPAA
+640 GGVASPTAAQIAPAA
-648 NNIAPAVNK
+648 EK
-657 SGFRLARYTN
+657 SGFRLARYSSRTGEPSDN
-667 AAGGDASEN
+667 AYPTTS
-676 ACPITPS
+676 TPT
-683 LTLTSDDPYGEMVP
+683 LTLTSDDPYGAMAEAATP
-697 APSRE
+697 A
-702 DDNVAGPPRRVSS
+702 DDSLTGRLRKVTS
-715 AGILVRRHSEDGGLI
+715 AGILVRRHSGDEAMGM
-730 TPDLPSFNNGRGG
+730 TNPSSPSIHGVPENLAGT
-743 PDRMASSASSSVGSI
+743 RMASSASSSVGSI
-758 FKTRIHQSSSM
+758 FKSRMHKSSSM
-769 ASLKAL
+769 VSLKAL
-775 GDAMK
+775 GDAIK

-788 AVLKAKKSSG
+788 AVLKAKKTG
-798 SVSGST
+798 SASGST
-804 PGTPSKEFCGSEKSP
+804 PGTPSKEMFSAAEKSP
-819 ANTPMGLPPNIYN
+819 AVTPLGLPPQIYN
-832 FPAHVPVKAHQHNQI
+832 YPNQVPGKAHQHNQF

-891 RLESQVLATA
+891 RLESQILATA

-906 DLQVVLIYSICIFS
+906 DLQVVLIYSVCIFS

-926 HTSETKFIKQSPNVD
+926 RTSETKFIKQSPNVD

-974 APPEYK
+974 AAPEYK
-980 HWQTILIG
+980 NWQTVLIG
-988 GLCSAFIGPAAFS
+988 AMCSVFIGPAAFNS
-1001 ASFLDVLISA
+1001 SFLDVLISA

-1085 SIVSGSV
+1085 CIVSGSV

-1121 SVQVSVDGTCG
+1121 PVQVSIDGTCG
-1132 MSHNKGKWY
+1132 LSHTTDKWY
-1141 QTTIPMW
+1141 RTTIPLW
-1148 SMFIVVPGY
+1148 SLFIVVPGY

-1163 RQQARLYS
+1163 RQHSRLNS
-1171 KEIWVMVLLASG
+1171 KEIWVMVILASG

-1248 FANTSDSSH
+1248 FANTLDSSH

-1279 LFVATVIVYPFG
+1279 LFVATVLVYPFG
-1291 NRRGGIMAF
+1291 NRRGGLMAF